1 MGLNPYYA
9 ASNALI
15 LVSTGVQL
23 SQGVDPREGVL
34 ACATR
39 IRHSLGRLKDPRFVG
54 DMAAELA
61 KTLSQDAWDKNGQN
75 PLIATRPGCLLVNS
89 IWK

>member
-1 MGLNPYYA
+1 MGINPDNA

-15 LVSTGVQL
+15 LVPTGVQL
-23 SQGVDPREGVL
+23 SKGVDPREGVL
-34 ACATR
+34 ACGTR
-39 IRHSLGRLKDPRFVG
+39 MRNSLGRLKDPRFVE
-54 DMAAELA
+54 DMAVELA

-89 IWK
+89 MWK